1 MYDYFFI
8 KYGWMLAFILL
19 CSIVFIDIKNERKKM
34 KTKEYKLGYNAFPDD
49 SIYDIAVKFKNPD
62 KNIEL
67 YVLGYEAAKLKFENE
82 VEMKLQQKII
92 AKM

>member
-1 MYDYFFI
+1 
-8 KYGWMLAFILL
+8 
-19 CSIVFIDIKNERKKM
+19 M